1 MSQQTFSTSLAPE
14 VFVETIQGNLQLKG
28 WDRPEVSVQ
37 AQPDDLK
44 VEEQEDVLHLS
55 CQGDCTVRLPHGA
68 TVQVG
73 SVLGEAR
80 VKYLDDVLHI
90 DRVAGNLTLRNLAE
104 VQVTSVSGSLN
115 ARNIAGDLSV
125 EDVSGDASARNIQ
138 GHCRLPEVAG
148 NLDLRGVED
157 SLAVECSGNAR
168 LRLYTLDGESYSLKA
183 GGNLSAEIPPETS
196 ANIKL
201 HSAGESIRLR
211 LAGQTQKLTVASHE
225 LNLGRGAGAAMQ
237 LSAGGSISL
246 ESGAAGSFGRDEEN
260 EMDED
265 FGNFVDLSAQ
275 ISRQVEAQMQ
285 AVTQQIN
292 EQIASL
298 TASMNQVGFSEEQS
312 QRILE
317 QARRSSERVAER
329 AQEQARRAQEKLER
343 KLEAVRRRSEMKD
356 RHAER
361 RSRRSI
367 KVEIG
372 DQPAEPAS
380 DPVSDEE
387 RLTILRMLEQKKISL
402 AEAESL
408 LDALEGKS

>member
-1 MSQQTFSTSLAPE
+1 MSQQTFPTSLAPE
-14 VFVETIQGNLQLKG
+14 VIVKTIQGNLQMKG

-37 AQPDDLK
+37 AQPDDLNI
-44 VEEQEDVLHLS
+44 EEQEDILQLS

-73 SVLGEAR
+73 SVQGEAR
-80 VKYLDDVLHI
+80 FKYLDDDLHI
-90 DRVAGNLTLRNLAE
+90 DQVAGNLTLRNLAA
-104 VQVTSVSGSLN
+104 VQVTSVRGSLN
-115 ARNIAGDLSV
+115 ARNIAGDLSA
-125 EDVSGDASARNIQ
+125 ERVSGDASARNIQ
-138 GHCRLPEVAG
+138 GRCRLLEVAG
-148 NLDLRGVED
+148 NLDLRSVED
-157 SLAVECSGNAR
+157 SLAAECNGNAR
-168 LRLYTLDGESYSLKA
+168 LRLYTLDGENYSLEA
-183 GGNLSAEIPPETS
+183 GGNLSVELAPDAG

-211 LAGQTQKLTVASHE
+211 LAGQTQNLTVASHE
-225 LNLGRGAGAAMQ
+225 LTLGGGGAAMQ
-237 LSAGGSISL
+237 LSAGGSLSL
-246 ESGAAGSFGRDEEN
+246 ESGPGGSFGRDEEA

-285 AVTQQIN
+285 AVTRQIN
-292 EQIASL
+292 EQLADL
-298 TASMNQVGFSEEQS
+298 TASMNQIGFSEEQR

-317 QARRSSERVAER
+317 QARRSSERAAVH

-343 KLEAVRRRSEMKD
+343 KLEAVRRRSEMKN

-367 KVEIG
+367 HVEIG
-372 DQPAEPAS
+372 DRPSEPAS
-380 DPVSDEE
+380 EPVSDEE

-408 LDALEGKS
+408 LDALEGKN